1 MARGYTLARSYRGG
15 VCMTKAELVEQ
26 VAAAIQVSK
35 HQTDV
40 VITQFLEAIMEA
52 LHTGKR
58 VKLRGF
64 GSFRLRHRHA
74 RAGRNPRTGDTLQ
87 IPAMTL
93 PPSPRGKPS
102 KRGCIL
108 VHTPQG

>member
-1 MARGYTLARSYRGG
+1 
-15 VCMTKAELVEQ
+15 MTKAELVEQ

-52 LHTGKR
+52 LHTGKS
-58 VKLRGF
+58 VELRGF

-93 PPSPRGKPS
+93 PTFTAGKAFQT
-102 KRGCIL
+102 R
-108 VHTPQG
+108 VHTGAHTAGRSDERAPRRQTTLW